1 MIDDPPPKLPAD
13 QYFSPEFIN
22 FVTSWYVSTKIN
34 PFTSNSQNLFC
45 SSLTKNY
52 RKRPKYRK
60 LLEDP
65 FILKYERI
73 DVDLISWYALTLST
87 NQVAATTVTTSTPS
101 SSTNTTATPSS
112 NPSPSYSNA
121 STNTVA
127 SPTACLSPTYANAST
142 NTPITSPIRKSV
154 VCTELF
160 STTKHCFY
168 FAGTP
173 LLQLSQVSL
182 MPRLRHQ
189 GGMVYSITLSS
200 TIETRR
206 IHDIRN
212 TFLDT
217 TSLLTSPSMEE

>member
-1 MIDDPPPKLPAD
+1 M
-13 QYFSPEFIN
+13 
-22 FVTSWYVSTKIN
+22 
-34 PFTSNSQNLFC
+34 
-45 SSLTKNY
+45 TKNY

-73 DVDLISWYALTLST
+73 DVDMASWYALTLST
-87 NQVAATTVTTSTPS
+87 NQVPAAAVTSTPS

-127 SPTACLSPTYANAST
+127 SPTLCLSPTYVNAST

-154 VCTELF
+154 VSSQLAS
-160 STTKHCFY
+160 STLNFFY
-168 FAGTP
+168 ITGT
-173 LLQLSQVSL
+173 LLLLLSQVSL

-189 GGMVYSITLSS
+189 GGMVYSTTLSS
-200 TIETRR
+200 TIETCR
-206 IHDIRN
+206 ILDIRN
-212 TFLDT
+212 SLDIT
-217 TSLLTSPSMEE
+217 NFLTSPSMEE